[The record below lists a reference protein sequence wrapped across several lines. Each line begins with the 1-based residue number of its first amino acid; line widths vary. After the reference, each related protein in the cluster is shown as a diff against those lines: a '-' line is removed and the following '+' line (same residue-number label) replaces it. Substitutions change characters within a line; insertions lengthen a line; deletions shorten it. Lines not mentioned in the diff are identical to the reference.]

1 MLYLSVRTCA
11 MIGPFS
17 APQFTLRLAKFKSLF
32 SAPKCLFKKNFE
44 QTSAVCLPPKA
55 LKGRP
60 APKRF
65 HVLFSSRQQTST
77 QCQPVF
83 NPFVQS
89 APSNP
94 PGNFPGNA
102 TNTNNRMLII
112 RKILVLFSIALIKF
126 IHSFDVDI
134 DIEQSK
140 PLVRTFYAE
149 TRCALLISGIS
160 KTLEKEL
167 LKTFLSQFLA
177 KKNLRLRQQLFSCNF
192 ALLY

>member
-1 MLYLSVRTCA
+1 MYLIRYFQVVKREDCQIKPLVSWLERALWLVH
-11 MIGPFS
+11 
-17 APQFTLRLAKFKSLF
+17 LARRSSLF
-32 SAPKCLFKKNFE
+32 GSPISK
-44 QTSAVCLPPKA
+44 VCFDRQNVFSRRILNR

-126 IHSFDVDI
+126 IHSFNI

-149 TRCALLISGIS
+149 TMGIKRTFWTFDPSKSSFNWKPIKCA
-160 KTLEKEL
+160 
-167 LKTFLSQFLA
+167 
-177 KKNLRLRQQLFSCNF
+177 
-192 ALLY
+192 